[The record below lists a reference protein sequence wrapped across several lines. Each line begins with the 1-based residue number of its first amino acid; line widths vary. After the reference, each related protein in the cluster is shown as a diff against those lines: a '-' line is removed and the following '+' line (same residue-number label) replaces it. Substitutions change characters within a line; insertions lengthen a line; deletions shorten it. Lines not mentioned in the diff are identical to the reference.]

1 MKGDVHIS
9 EKREGTKKLGNKKD
23 SKLSKV
29 MHFIWVMH
37 IICTMTFYIS
47 FLVVSIYAIAQIFS
61 TQIGI
66 ISIIKLIILVL
77 AILFFVIQILAH
89 ILLLL
94 GHRKNYTWS
103 MMEKDIRKLIDSIKN
118 GCKNVGQAILGKN
131 K

>member
-1 MKGDVHIS
+1 MS

-47 FLVVSIYAIAQIFS
+47 FLVVSISAIAQIFS

-77 AILFFVIQILAH
+77 AILFFVIQI
-89 ILLLL
+89 
-94 GHRKNYTWS
+94 
-103 MMEKDIRKLIDSIKN
+103 MECLHDLPLWDTKL
-118 GCKNVGQAILGKN
+118 
-131 K
+131 